1 MHLLDLLTPAR
12 VKANVVTS
20 GKKRLLEQ
28 LAVLLADGADGENER
43 GIYDGLCGRERLGST
58 GLGHGVAIPHGR
70 SAKLAHA
77 SGTFVRLSEPVDFNA
92 PDGQPVDLVFAL
104 VVPEHYAQQHLMLL
118 ANLAEMFG
126 DEGFRKRLRQ
136 APDSAALYA
145 LLSDWQDENTAAA

>member
-28 LAVLLADGADGENER
+28 LATMLAAGADGESER
-43 GIYDGLCGRERLGST
+43 GIYDSLCGRERLGST

-70 SAKLAHA
+70 SGRLATA
-77 SGTFVRLSEPVDFNA
+77 TGVFMRLAEPVDFNA
-92 PDGQPVDLVFAL
+92 PDGMPVDIVFAL

-126 DEGFRKRLRQ
+126 DAGFRDRLRQ
-136 APDSAALYA
+136 AGDSAALYA
-145 LLSDWQDENTAAA
+145 LLSEWQSEHPAAA

>member
-1 MHLLDLLTPAR
+1 MHLLDLLSPAR
-12 VKANVVTS
+12 VKANITTS

-28 LAVLLADGADGENER
+28 LSALLADGADGESER

-70 SAKLAHA
+70 SARLATA
-77 SGTFVRLSEPVDFNA
+77 TGTFLRLAEPVDFNA

-104 VVPEHYAQQHLMLL
+104 VVPEHFATQHLMLL

-126 DEGFRKRLRQ
+126 DAEFRQRLRQ

-145 LLSDWQDENTAAA
+145 LLSEWQAAHPAAA

>member
-28 LAVLLADGADGENER
+28 LATLLADGADGESER

-70 SAKLAHA
+70 SARLANA
-77 SGTFVRLSEPVDFNA
+77 TGTFLRLSEPVDFNA

-126 DEGFRKRLRQ
+126 DDAFRKRLRQ
-136 APDSAALYA
+136 APDSAALFA
-145 LLSDWQDENTAAA
+145 LLSDWQDEHTAAA

>member
-12 VKANVVTS
+12 VRANVVTS

-28 LAVLLADGADGENER
+28 LAAALANGADGESER

-70 SAKLAHA
+70 SNKLANA
-77 SGTFVRLSEPVDFNA
+77 TGVFMRLSEPVDFNA
-92 PDGQPVDLVFAL
+92 PDGMPVDLVFAL

-126 DEGFRKRLRQ
+126 DADFRERLRK
-136 APDSAALYA
+136 AGDSAALYA
-145 LLSDWQDENTAAA
+145 LLSEWQSEHPAAA

>member
-1 MHLLDLLTPAR
+1 MHLLDLLSPAR
-12 VKANVVTS
+12 VRANAAVT

-28 LAVLLADGADGENER
+28 LAQLLAEGGGEGER
-43 GIYDGLCGRERLGST
+43 GIYDSLCNRERLGST

-70 SAKLAHA
+70 SARAVSA
-77 SGTFVRLSEPVDFNA
+77 TGTFLRLAEPVDFGA

-126 DEGFRKRLRQ
+126 DADFRQRLRQ
-136 APDSAALYA
+136 ATDSAALYA
-145 LLSDWQDENTAAA
+145 LLADWQAAHPAAA

>member
-1 MHLLDLLTPAR
+1 MHLLDLLSPAR
-12 VKANVVTS
+12 VKANVTTS

-28 LAVLLADGADGENER
+28 LAALLADGADGESER

-70 SAKLAHA
+70 SARLASA
-77 SGTFVRLSEPVDFNA
+77 TGTFLRLAEPVDFNA

-104 VVPEHYAQQHLMLL
+104 VVPEHFATQHLMLL

-126 DEGFRKRLRQ
+126 DGDFRQRLRQ

-145 LLSDWQDENTAAA
+145 LLSEWQAAHPAAA